1 MAGRSLS
8 LLPRRAGQRDDRGIL
23 RLRLALPLLSTA
35 RANNDR
41 ALGPTRENESCQ
53 HPSAIRDD
61 VTTHDC
67 ERIGC
72 SAGVL
77 GIDRRISPA

>member
-1 MAGRSLS
+1 MIAGFCVSVWLS
-8 LLPRRAGQRDDRGIL
+8 PFFQRHV
-23 RLRLALPLLSTA
+23 
-35 RANNDR
+35 ANNDR